1 MTDLKGFEPVQI
13 NALYGFEN
21 VKDFYW
27 LVGYDVVNMNTGRKL
42 KFSLHKG
49 KFPCFSLVTNIKRKN
64 QNQNKN
70 KNKAKTC
77 LLHHILAL
85 AYIRNEEF
93 EAVKH
98 IDGNPLNF
106 DITNLKFI
114 TYSELRSDAYKRSP
128 LRKST
133 GTYEVILPNGVTY
146 VGSLKKIAKIIGV
159 NVQTLYKR
167 YYKQTPGFK
176 IQSVKLVPDLDG
188 RSTD

>member
-13 NALYGFEN
+13 NSLYGFEN

-42 KFSLHKG
+42 KFTLYKR
-49 KFPCFSLVTNIKRKN
+49 KFLRFSLVTNIKRKN
-64 QNQNKN
+64 NTKNKN
-70 KNKAKTC
+70 KNKAKAC
-77 LLHHILAL
+77 FLHHILAL

-106 DITNLKFI
+106 DIANLKFI
-114 TYSELRSDAYKRSP
+114 TRSELMSDAYKKSP

-133 GTYEVILPNGVTY
+133 GTYEVTLPNGLTY

-159 NVQTLYKR
+159 HVQTLYKR
-167 YYKQTPGFK
+167 YRAQTPSEK
-176 IQSVKLVPDLDG
+176 IKSVKLVSNSDS

>member
-13 NALYGFEN
+13 NSLYGFEN

-27 LVGYDVVNMNTGRKL
+27 LVGYDVVNMDTGRKL

-49 KFPCFSLVTNIKRKN
+49 KFPYFSLTTKVKTNIKTKE
-64 QNQNKN
+64 K
-70 KNKAKTC
+70 KC
-77 LLHHILAL
+77 LLHHLLAL

-93 EAVKH
+93 EAVEY

-106 DITNLKFI
+106 DIKNLRFLTHSKLMSNA
-114 TYSELRSDAYKRSP
+114 YNRSSYR
-128 LRKST
+128 T
-133 GTYEVILPNGVTY
+133 GEYEVTLPNGETY
-146 VGSLKKIAKIIGV
+146 RGSLKNIAEIIGV

-167 YYKQTPGFK
+167 YRAQTPGRK
-176 IQSVKLVPDLDG
+176 IQSVKFVPNSDS